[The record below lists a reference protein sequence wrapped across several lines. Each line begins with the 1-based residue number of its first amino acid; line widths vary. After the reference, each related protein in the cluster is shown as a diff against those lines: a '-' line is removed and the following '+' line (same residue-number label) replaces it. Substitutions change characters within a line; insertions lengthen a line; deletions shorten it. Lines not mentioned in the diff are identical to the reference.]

1 MLSVT
6 KAWLGGCL
14 TLILALLKDTFL
26 FIPCRICDMYALY
39 SFHSSTFFVC
49 SFKKQQ
55 TGHLNTSS
63 ALITTLMSNN
73 GLVYYLIFNKSKKQS
88 RMDIS
93 ETLAT
98 LGTQDTTQKTEKM
111 SITGPSNNRGW
122 TGVSSSCFS

>member
-1 MLSVT
+1 
-6 KAWLGGCL
+6 
-14 TLILALLKDTFL
+14 
-26 FIPCRICDMYALY
+26 MYALY

-55 TGHLNTSS
+55 TGHWNKSS

-93 ETLAT
+93 ETLVT
-98 LGTQDTTQKTEKM
+98 LDTQDTTQKTEKM
-111 SITGPSNNRGW
+111 SITGPSKNRGELMVLAKCKQFLLLIG
-122 TGVSSSCFS
+122 TRHVIHKKIHCIDG